1 MPTPTST
8 RDRIAR
14 DVFFAAAT
22 FVSVLELFYWA
33 LAQWATLRIW
43 EPWVVEYPVLGYAG
57 PFAAIALACGTVVG
71 LIVGVLVRANPLRI
85 AAWAGAIACV
95 VSFGSALIVGG
106 LSFVMGTY
114 SEIAAPLL
122 AVGLLAGAYISRGVR
137 HA

>member
-8 RDRIAR
+8 RNRIAR

-22 FVSVLELFYWA
+22 CVGALELFYWA

-43 EPWVVEYPVLGYAG
+43 EPWVIEYPVLGYAG
-57 PFAAIALACGTVVG
+57 PFAAIAVACGIVVG
-71 LIVGVLVRANPLRI
+71 IIVGVVVRANPLRV
-85 AAWAGAIACV
+85 AAWAGATACV
-95 VSFGSALIVGG
+95 LSFGSALIVGG

-114 SEIAAPLL
+114 SVIAAPLL
-122 AVGLLAGAYISRGVR
+122 AVGLLAGASVSRGVR